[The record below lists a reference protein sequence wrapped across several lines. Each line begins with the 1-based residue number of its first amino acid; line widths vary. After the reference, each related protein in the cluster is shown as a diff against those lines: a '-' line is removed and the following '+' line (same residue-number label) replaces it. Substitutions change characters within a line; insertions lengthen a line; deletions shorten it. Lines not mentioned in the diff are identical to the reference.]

1 VILAE
6 QAPRWF
12 VRRDIDGFF
21 GLALDN
27 LIQILLIIG
36 LCQGVL
42 GFSPELLYGRVLP
55 AVQKPDC
62 GECLL

>member
-1 VILAE
+1 MAAILAE
-6 QAPRWF
+6 QTPRWL

-36 LCQGVL
+36 LWQGVL
-42 GFSPELLYGRVLP
+42 RFSPELLYGRVLP
-55 AVQKPDC
+55 AVA
-62 GECLL
+62 LSL